1 MATYGYA
8 RVSSKEQNLEEQLK
22 ALREYGIEDR
32 YIIIDKQSGKT
43 FDRKGYNSLI
53 GTEQTAPRLQEGD
66 LLVVLFLDRLGRDY
80 TEIQR
85 QWEYITKELKA
96 NIKVLE
102 IPLLDTTNSEK
113 DLDTK
118 FISDL
123 VLQILSYIAQKER
136 EANQRRRELG
146 IAAMPVNEDGKRVS
160 TKSGKPTGRP
170 EATYP
175 DEWESVIAQLD
186 RNEITAVKA
195 MEVMSLKKT
204 TFYRLL
210 KAYRQSSDLKA
221 AKKIRK
227 QTLAE
232 QRKRRNINQ
241 KKRYLANTE

>member
-8 RVSSKEQNLEEQLK
+8 RVSSTEQNLDEQLK

-43 FDRKGYNSLI
+43 FDRKGYNSLV

-66 LLVVLFLDRLGRDY
+66 LLVILFLDRLGRDY

-85 QWEYITKELKA
+85 QWEHITKVLKA

-102 IPLLDTTNSEK
+102 IPLLDTTNSDK
-113 DLDTK
+113 DLDTR

-123 VLQILSYIAQKER
+123 VLQILSYVAEKER
-136 EANQRRRELG
+136 LANQRRRELG

-160 TKSGKPTGRP
+160 TKSGNPTGRP

-175 DEWESVIAQLD
+175 DDWESVIEQLD
-186 RNEITAVKA
+186 RDEITAVKA
-195 MEVMSLKKT
+195 MEMLSLKKT

-210 KAYRQSSDLKA
+210 KAYRQSPDLKSA
-221 AKKIRK
+221 QKSRK
-227 QTLAE
+227 QTLAK
-232 QRKRRNINQ
+232 QRVDMQ
-241 KKRYLANTE
+241 KYKKKS

>member
-8 RVSSKEQNLEEQLK
+8 RVSSTEQNLDEQLK

-43 FDRKGYNSLI
+43 FDRKGYNSLV

-66 LLVVLFLDRLGRDY
+66 LLVILFLDRLGRDY

-85 QWEYITKELKA
+85 QWEHITKELKA

-102 IPLLDTTNSEK
+102 IPLLDTTNSVK
-113 DLDTK
+113 DLDTR

-123 VLQILSYIAQKER
+123 VLQILSYVAEKER
-136 EANQRRRELG
+136 LANQRRRELG

-160 TKSGKPTGRP
+160 TKSGNPTGRP

-175 DEWESVIAQLD
+175 DEWESVISQLD

-195 MEVMSLKKT
+195 MEMLSLKKT

-210 KAYRQSSDLKA
+210 KAYRQSGNLKSA
-221 AKKIRK
+221 QKSRK
-227 QTLAE
+227 QTLAK
-232 QRKRRNINQ
+232 QRVDMQ
-241 KKRYLANTE
+241 KYKKKS

>member
-8 RVSSKEQNLEEQLK
+8 RVSSKEQNLDEQLK

-32 YIIIDKQSGKT
+32 YIIIDKESGKT
-43 FDRKGYNSLI
+43 FDRKGYNSLV

-66 LLVVLFLDRLGRDY
+66 LLVILFLDRLGRDY

-85 QWEYITKELKA
+85 QWEHITKVLKA

-102 IPLLDTTNSEK
+102 IPLLDTTNSDK
-113 DLDTK
+113 DLDTR

-123 VLQILSYIAQKER
+123 VLQILSYVAEKER
-136 EANQRRRELG
+136 LANQRRRELG

-160 TKSGKPTGRP
+160 TKSGNPTGRP

-175 DEWESVIAQLD
+175 DDWESVIEQLD
-186 RNEITAVKA
+186 RDEITAVKA
-195 MEVMSLKKT
+195 MEMLSLKKT

-210 KAYRQSSDLKA
+210 KAYRQSPDLKSA
-221 AKKIRK
+221 QKSRK
-227 QTLAE
+227 QTLAK
-232 QRKRRNINQ
+232 QRVDMQ
-241 KKRYLANTE
+241 KYKKKS

>member
-8 RVSSKEQNLEEQLK
+8 RVSSTEQNLEEQLK

-43 FDRKGYNSLI
+43 FDRKGYNSLV

-85 QWEYITKELKA
+85 QWEHITKVLKA

-102 IPLLDTTNSEK
+102 IPLLDTTNSDK
-113 DLDTK
+113 DLDTR

-123 VLQILSYIAQKER
+123 VLQILSYVAEKER
-136 EANQRRRELG
+136 LANQRRRELG

-160 TKSGKPTGRP
+160 TKSGNPTGRP

-175 DEWESVIAQLD
+175 DDWESVIVQLD
-186 RNEITAVKA
+186 RQEITAVKA
-195 MEVMSLKKT
+195 MEMLSLKKT

-210 KAYRQSSDLKA
+210 KAYRQSGDLKSA
-221 AKKIRK
+221 QKSRK
-227 QTLAE
+227 QTLAK
-232 QRKRRNINQ
+232 QRVDMQ
-241 KKRYLANTE
+241 KYKKKS

>member
-8 RVSSKEQNLEEQLK
+8 RVSSKEQNLDEQLK

-32 YIIIDKQSGKT
+32 YIIIDKESGKT
-43 FDRKGYNSLI
+43 FDRKGYNSLV

-66 LLVVLFLDRLGRDY
+66 LLVILFLDRLGRDY

-85 QWEYITKELKA
+85 QWEHITKELKA

-102 IPLLDTTNSEK
+102 IPLLDTTNSDK
-113 DLDTK
+113 DLDTR

-123 VLQILSYIAQKER
+123 VLQILSYVAEKER
-136 EANQRRRELG
+136 LANQRRRELG

-160 TKSGKPTGRP
+160 TKSGNPTGRP

-175 DEWESVIAQLD
+175 DEWESVISQLD

-195 MEVMSLKKT
+195 MEMLSLKKT

-210 KAYRQSSDLKA
+210 KAYRQSPDLKSA
-221 AKKIRK
+221 QKSRK
-227 QTLAE
+227 QTLAK
-232 QRKRRNINQ
+232 QRVDMQ
-241 KKRYLANTE
+241 KYKKKS

>member
-8 RVSSKEQNLEEQLK
+8 RVSSKEQNLDEQLK

-32 YIIIDKQSGKT
+32 YIIIDKESGKT
-43 FDRKGYNSLI
+43 FDRKGYNSLV

-85 QWEYITKELKA
+85 QWEHITKVLKA

-102 IPLLDTTNSEK
+102 IPLLDTTNSDK
-113 DLDTK
+113 DLDTR

-123 VLQILSYIAQKER
+123 VLQILSYVAQKER

-160 TKSGKPTGRP
+160 TKSGNPTGRP

-186 RNEITAVKA
+186 RQEITAVKA
-195 MEVMSLKKT
+195 MEMLSLKKT

-210 KAYRQSSDLKA
+210 KAYRQSPDLKSA
-221 AKKIRK
+221 TKTRKK
-227 QTLAE
+227 TLAQ
-232 QRKRRNINQ
+232 QRVEMEKYN
-241 KKRYLANTE
+241 KKDKKK

>member
-1 MATYGYA
+1 MAETK
-8 RVSSKEQNLEEQLK
+8 SEEQLK

-43 FDRKGYNSLI
+43 FDRKGYNSLV

-85 QWEYITKELKA
+85 QWEHITKVLKA

-102 IPLLDTTNSEK
+102 IPLLDTTNSDK
-113 DLDTK
+113 DLDTR

-123 VLQILSYIAQKER
+123 VLQILSYVAEKER
-136 EANQRRRELG
+136 LANQRRRELG

-160 TKSGKPTGRP
+160 TKSGNPTGRP

-175 DEWESVIAQLD
+175 DEWESVIEQLD
-186 RNEITAVKA
+186 RDEITAVKA
-195 MEVMSLKKT
+195 MEMLSLKKT

-210 KAYRQSSDLKA
+210 KAYRQSGDLKSA
-221 AKKIRK
+221 QKSRK
-227 QTLAE
+227 QTLAK
-232 QRKRRNINQ
+232 QRVDMQ
-241 KKRYLANTE
+241 KYKKKS

>member
-32 YIIIDKQSGKT
+32 YIIVDKQSGKT
-43 FDRKGYNSLI
+43 FDRKGYNCLI

-85 QWEYITKELKA
+85 QWEHITKILKA

-102 IPLLDTTNSEK
+102 IPLLDTTNSDK

-123 VLQILSYIAQKER
+123 VLQILSC
-136 EANQRRRELG
+136 
-146 IAAMPVNEDGKRVS
+146 PKR
-160 TKSGKPTGRP
+160 
-170 EATYP
+170 A
-175 DEWESVIAQLD
+175 
-186 RNEITAVKA
+186 
-195 MEVMSLKKT
+195 
-204 TFYRLL
+204 
-210 KAYRQSSDLKA
+210 
-221 AKKIRK
+221 
-227 QTLAE
+227 
-232 QRKRRNINQ
+232 
-241 KKRYLANTE
+241 